1 MTKSQY
7 LKENFHQYLR
17 EYLKV
22 KQLEKSKN
30 FINDLIQA
38 IQDTIIYT
46 DLNYCEMLEF
56 NPHHGST
63 CVFVIII
70 GNLAICCNLGDSIAI
85 LVNNDGEKVHLS
97 KDFNPTREKERKRIL
112 HKKGYITT
120 HGRLLGNLSI
130 SRAFG
135 DWKFKDKENQ
145 TLVRKINEF
154 DEYGEYLVSNRAEF
168 RIIEIDPNEDQY
180 IILASDGVFQHSM
193 SDIKVFDIIN
203 DSFDIEKSE
212 IDHLPNIPNVVDN
225 IRTDMIKL
233 IYTEDE
239 LKGIADNMTCI
250 LVHLQNSDY

>member
-1 MTKSQY
+1 M
-7 LKENFHQYLR
+7 
-17 EYLKV
+17 
-22 KQLEKSKN
+22 
-30 FINDLIQA
+30 
-38 IQDTIIYT
+38 
-46 DLNYCEMLEF
+46 
-56 NPHHGST
+56 
-63 CVFVIII
+63 
-70 GNLAICCNLGDSIAI
+70 
-85 LVNNDGEKVHLS
+85 
-97 KDFNPTREKERKRIL
+97 
-112 HKKGYITT
+112 
-120 HGRLLGNLSI
+120 
-130 SRAFG
+130 
-135 DWKFKDKENQ
+135 
-145 TLVRKINEF
+145 VRKINEF

-212 IDHLPNIPNVVDN
+212 NDHLPNIPNVVDN